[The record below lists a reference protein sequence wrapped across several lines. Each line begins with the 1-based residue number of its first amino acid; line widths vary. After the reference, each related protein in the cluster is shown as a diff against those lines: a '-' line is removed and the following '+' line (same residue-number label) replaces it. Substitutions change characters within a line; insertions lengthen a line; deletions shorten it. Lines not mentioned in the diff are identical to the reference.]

1 MKLDRRKI
9 RGWLGIA
16 IFAAAGLYV
25 VSRMSGR
32 EIGFGALF
40 ILGAIPAALA
50 FLAIWEFA
58 PRLWRKLFPPP
69 PLWAA
74 PREVSALF
82 EAEAFSAL
90 EPRLELLASHERE
103 SLWRDRET
111 RQLWLATAFDFEFTE
126 NHVYAPVGEPPA
138 WYVTPG

>member
-69 PLWAA
+69 PLWA
-74 PREVSALF
+74 
-82 EAEAFSAL
+82 L